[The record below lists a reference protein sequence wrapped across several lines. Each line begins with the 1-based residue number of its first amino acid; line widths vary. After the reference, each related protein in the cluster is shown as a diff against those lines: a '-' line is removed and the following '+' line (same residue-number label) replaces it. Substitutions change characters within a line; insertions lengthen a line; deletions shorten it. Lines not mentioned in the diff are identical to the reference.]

1 MAENEREK
9 EFLKHLWATFKVEA
23 EEHLSFISS
32 GLLELEK
39 GLPTD
44 RQNVVIENIYRR
56 SHSLKGSSR
65 AVDFTSIESIC
76 QSLESIFKNF
86 KYQNIPDSPE
96 VFDIL
101 QRSVDI
107 MESILSG
114 QYETNIN
121 PILIQLELI
130 KSGDFDTVIS
140 TTKQQFSQ
148 PVQKKAEALP
158 DKIGGR
164 FGQQGIKSKTAHSSE
179 IIESKPEE
187 PSQIKSINPLPKQK
201 ESPSTIRVDSGKL
214 DRILLQAEEMI
225 FMKHAVSHRLA
236 ELKELNPVFRDL
248 KKKKT
253 AILSHLKLL
262 RKISSKYETQGD
274 EFIKYIDTV
283 HTRIRQLQSS
293 LNHISRS
300 LNADYRV
307 FSGMVNAHQE
317 DIRKTLML
325 PFSTLTESFP
335 RMVRDLARQN
345 SKDIELEIKGNQIE
359 IDKRILEEIK
369 DPLVHLLRNAIDH
382 GIEFPQERQKK
393 GKPTKGIISLNISQ
407 KESNKIEIAL
417 SDDGSGVMIQ
427 KVKEKALSLGIFTR
441 EDLERSSQQ
450 DILSLIFDSEFSTS
464 PIITDISGRG
474 LGLAIVREKVEKLG
488 GRLDIQSQEG
498 KGTTFYI
505 NLQAT
510 MATFRGITIE
520 TAGWKFIIP
529 TLNVEKVLQIH
540 PDEIKTVENRET
552 IQYGDILLSL
562 VQLSQVLSIPNINN
576 TPQSHDKVNVVVL
589 GVGERRV
596 AFQVDRVTNE
606 EEVLL
611 KDLGKQLQRVK
622 NISGATI
629 SGSGEVI
636 PVLNSIDLIKSA
648 ISSAAGLRK
657 SVTIKQENHTQT
669 PHKSILVVE
678 DSITSRIL
686 LKNILESAG
695 FEVEVAVD
703 GMDGWLTVKEK
714 KFDLAVLDIEMP
726 GMNGFQLTQKIRSD
740 KNLGQLP
747 IILVTA
753 LESREDREKG
763 IDVGADAYIVKSS
776 FDQSNL
782 LDVIKKLI

>member
-1 MAENEREK
+1 MIENEREK
-9 EFLKHLWATFKVEA
+9 EFLKRLWATFKVEA

-39 GLPTD
+39 GLPAD
-44 RQNVVIENIYRR
+44 RQNQVIENIYRR

-65 AVDFTSIESIC
+65 AVDLTSIESIC

-86 KYQNIPDSPE
+86 KYQSVPDFPE

-107 MESILSG
+107 MENILSG
-114 QYETNIN
+114 QIDINIS
-121 PILIQLELI
+121 PILTQLESLKTGNLDVETLTKKPQISQSLPI
-130 KSGDFDTVIS
+130 KD
-140 TTKQQFSQ
+140 
-148 PVQKKAEALP
+148 EELP
-158 DKIGGR
+158 DKTGGR
-164 FGQQGIKSKTAHSSE
+164 FAQQGIKNKIAHRSE
-179 IIESKPEE
+179 EIENKPAE
-187 PSQIKSINPLPKQK
+187 PSHLESINPPPKTK
-201 ESPSTIRVDSGKL
+201 ESPSTIRVDSLKL
-214 DRILLQAEEMI
+214 DRLLLQAEEMI
-225 FMKHAVSHRLA
+225 YLKHAISHRIA
-236 ELKELNPVFRDL
+236 ELKELNPVFRDFR
-248 KKKKT
+248 KKKT
-253 AILSHLKLL
+253 ALFTHLKSL
-262 RKISSKYETQGD
+262 RKISSKYENQGD
-274 EFIKYIDTV
+274 ELVEYIESV
-283 HTRIRQLQSS
+283 HSGIRQLQTS
-293 LNHISRS
+293 LNQISRS
-300 LNADYRV
+300 LNADYRI
-307 FSGMVNAHQE
+307 FNSMVNVHQD

-335 RMVRDLARQN
+335 KMVRDLARQS

-359 IDKRILEEIK
+359 IDKRFLEEIK

-393 GKPTKGIISLNISQ
+393 GKPAKGIISLNISQ

-417 SDDGSGVMIQ
+417 SDDGSGIMIQ
-427 KVKEKALSLGIFTR
+427 KVKDKALSLGIFTR
-441 EDLERSSQQ
+441 EELERSSQQ

-488 GRLDIQSQEG
+488 GRLNIQSQEG

-552 IQYGDILLSL
+552 IQYGDILLSF
-562 VQLSQVLSIPNINN
+562 VQLSHVLSIPNINN
-576 TPQSHDKVNVVVL
+576 TPQSLENVNVVIL
-589 GVGERRV
+589 GVGERKV

-611 KDLGKQLQRVK
+611 KDLGKQLLRVK

-636 PVLNSIDLIKSA
+636 LILNCIDLIKSA
-648 ISSAAGLRK
+648 ISSAAGPGK
-657 SVTIKQENHTQT
+657 FVSNKQENHTQT

-703 GMDGWLTVKEK
+703 GVDGWLTVKEK
-714 KFDLAVLDIEMP
+714 NFDLAVLDVEMP
-726 GMNGFQLTQKIRSD
+726 GMSGFQLTQRIRSD
-740 KNLGQLP
+740 KNLSQLP